1 MQSEQDL
8 TDLWREHYLRTY
20 DQSLREYCFNQQIDY
35 DPFVEYI
42 SNIYGEND
50 VRTKNTHPNDVRTK
64 FSRFCFFVFA
74 IFSRITRNSNLSDEQ
89 AQTKVQFDEL
99 GLCLDETNSSQI
111 QSSIVEYTKNWKN
124 LSYGLVLKQTI
135 RLHTQWMDDEKMAVD
150 DNQTKRRQK
159 KNKKSKPLVLDK
171 NSIPEEFHN
180 DPELLKY
187 WLQRYRLFSKFDQGI
202 VLDRGTQLI
211 KLLFFLIF

>member
-35 DPFVEYI
+35 DSFVEYI

-74 IFSRITRNSNLSDEQ
+74 IFSRILMMMTHRNGLKLEIQISPMNKHKQKFNSMNWVFVL
-89 AQTKVQFDEL
+89 TK
-99 GLCLDETNSSQI
+99 QI
-111 QSSIVEYTKNWKN
+111 P
-124 LSYGLVLKQTI
+124 LKFNHPLLNI
-135 RLHTQWMDDEKMAVD
+135 
-150 DNQTKRRQK
+150 QK
-159 KNKKSKPLVLDK
+159 TGKT
-171 NSIPEEFHN
+171 
-180 DPELLKY
+180 
-187 WLQRYRLFSKFDQGI
+187 YRT
-202 VLDRGTQLI
+202 V
-211 KLLFFLIF
+211 